1 MPTTDPRIDAYIAKS
16 AEFAQPILA
25 RIRVLVHGALPTVEE
40 SIKWGMPHFLHEG
53 KLLCGMAAFKAH
65 CAFGFWHGKAVV
77 GEGASDDAM
86 GQLGRI
92 TSLKDLPN
100 ATTMKTW
107 MKAALAERAAV
118 ATAPKVRKVAKA
130 SPHDTLPDDLAA
142 AFATRKHAA
151 ARKTFD
157 TFPPSAK
164 RDYVEWIVSAKQAAT
179 RERRLAQTLEWL
191 AEGKRRN
198 WKYEAC

>member
-1 MPTTDPRIDAYIAKS
+1 MPATDPRIDAYIAKS
-16 AEFAQPILA
+16 AEFARPILERLRA
-25 RIRVLVHGALPTVEE
+25 LVHEALPTVEE

-53 KLLCGMAAFKAH
+53 RILCGMAAFKAH
-65 CAFGFWHGKAVV
+65 CAFGFWHGKAVL
-77 GEGASDDAM
+77 GEDASDAAM

-92 TSLKDLPN
+92 TSLKDLPS

-107 MKAALAERAAV
+107 IKAALAARAAV
-118 ATAPKVRKVAKA
+118 ASRPKARKAAASAPELV
-130 SPHDTLPDDLAA
+130 LPDDLAA
-142 AFATRKHAA
+142 AFAQKAHAA

-157 TFPPSAK
+157 AFPPGAK
-164 RDYVEWIVSAKQAAT
+164 REYVEWIVTAKQAAT

-198 WKYEAC
+198 WKYESC

>member
-16 AEFAQPILA
+16 AEFAQPILT
-25 RIRVLVHGALPTVEE
+25 RIRALVHGALPTVEE

-65 CAFGFWHGKAVV
+65 CAFGFWQGKAVV
-77 GEGASDDAM
+77 GEEASDAAM

-100 ATTMKTW
+100 ATTMKAW
-107 MKAALAERAAV
+107 VKAALAVRASTTA
-118 ATAPKVRKVAKA
+118 APKVRKPATV
-130 SPHDTLPDDLAA
+130 SPFDTVPDDLAA
-142 AFATRKHAA
+142 AFATKTHAA

-157 TFPPSAK
+157 AFPPSAK
-164 RDYVEWIVSAKQAAT
+164 RDYIEWIVSAKQAAT